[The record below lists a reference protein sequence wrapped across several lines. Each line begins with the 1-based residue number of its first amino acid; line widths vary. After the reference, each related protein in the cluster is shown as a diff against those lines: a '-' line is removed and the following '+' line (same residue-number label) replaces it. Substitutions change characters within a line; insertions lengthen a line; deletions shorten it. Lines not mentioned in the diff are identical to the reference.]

1 MKKFVLIVGIVA
13 LSTLMSASMASA
25 QAPAPSILGTWE
37 MISSG
42 ICLHSTLGWID
53 KNGDLNGTGGPPFTA
68 PKKSD
73 VWAGTATAEATWVF
87 IDATNGRVD
96 GTNYASI
103 FPGGDIDP
111 YVGINPFGFDF
122 TYTLVGHNV
131 TVTGSGLV
139 MTGMIS
145 IDKTTMTLISAA
157 QIQNVTA
164 KGLGYLVHNNARVL
178 IKVAEPPLPPP

>member
-1 MKKFVLIVGIVA
+1 
-13 LSTLMSASMASA
+13 
-25 QAPAPSILGTWE
+25 

-53 KNGDLNGTGGPPFTA
+53 KNGVVNGAGGPPFTA
-68 PKKSD
+68 PKKSV

-87 IDATNGRVD
+87 KPELKGRVD
-96 GTNYASI
+96 GVNYASI

-111 YVGINPFGFDF
+111 YIAKSTFGFDF
-122 TYTLVGHNV
+122 TYTLVDNYV

-157 QIQNVTA
+157 QIQNFTSY
-164 KGLGYLVHNNARVL
+164 GLGYLVHNNARVL
-178 IKVAEPPLPPP
+178 IKVAN